1 MKGYHDRNGV
11 ELNAGDYIRL
21 NEYAQPQMLYEWED
35 EYGNKGL
42 GTDATNPAWIKSGRA
57 VPCEFGIYNL
67 NSEDMKYCE
76 VCGKDP
82 IPLPEKQTTLKYYRR
97 LHDRDTWEEITY
109 EKALHIVLGT
119 YKDNDVTRDMLQT
132 ANWIGCRWSTVKV
145 TSITEDGHEM
155 VRMPGLYN
163 MTPDGYEY
171 DDDGNRI

>member
-11 ELNAGDYIRL
+11 ELNAGDYIKL

-67 NSEDMKYCE
+67 NHEDMQSCE
-76 VCGKDP
+76 VCGKDLYP
-82 IPLPEKQTTLKYYRR
+82 SEKQEIFKYYRR
-97 LHDRDTWEEITY
+97 LHDKDEWEEITY
-109 EKALHIVLGT
+109 EKALDIMLGSW
-119 YKDNDVTRDMLQT
+119 KDNDMTRDMLQT
-132 ANWIGCRWSTVKV
+132 TNWITCRWSTIKV
-145 TSITEDGHEM
+145 TSIVDGHEL

-163 MTPDGYEY
+163 MVPDDCEY
-171 DDDGNRI
+171 DDNGNRI